1 MITADASQARVLIFG
16 QTGQVA
22 RALAKIAGPAWVF
35 AGRDQADLSKPET
48 IEAVFK
54 SGEWDA
60 VINAAAHTA
69 VDQAE
74 SEEELVMAINAA
86 APALMARLCAAKN
99 IPFIQIST
107 DYIFD
112 GTKTTPYK
120 EDDAICP
127 VSAYGRSKAQ
137 AEKDIIAA
145 GGRPVILRTSWV
157 YAPEGKNFI
166 HTMIRLSEREELKVV
181 ADQNGAPTAAA
192 DIASTIK
199 QILSKML
206 SDFSA
211 ATGIFHLSGGG
222 ETNWHGFASEIF
234 DYMKQCGLKIP
245 ARVLAIPTSEY
256 PTPAKRPLNS
266 RMDNSKLEKT
276 YGIKLPLWKDSV
288 RTCLDDIFKNQ
299 TMKKAV

>member
-1 MITADASQARVLIFG
+1 MTTGIASQARVLIFG

-22 RALAKIAGPAWVF
+22 RALAKIAGPNWVF

-48 IEAVFK
+48 IETVFK
-54 SGEWDA
+54 SGAWDA

-74 SEEELVMAINAA
+74 SEQELVIAINAA
-86 APALMARLCAAKN
+86 APALMAKLCAAKN

-107 DYIFD
+107 DYVFD
-112 GTKTTPYK
+112 GTKTVPYK

-127 VSAYGRSKAQ
+127 VSAYGCSKAQ

-166 HTMIRLSEREELKVV
+166 HTMIRLSEREELKIV

-192 DIASTIK
+192 DIAGAIK
-199 QILSKML
+199 QILNKML
-206 SDFSA
+206 SNSTA

-234 DYMKQCGLKIP
+234 SYMKERGLKVP
-245 ARVLAIPTSEY
+245 ASVLAIPTSDY

-266 RMDNSKLEKT
+266 RMDNSKIEKA
-276 YGIKLPLWKDSV
+276 YDVKLPLWKDSV
-288 RTCLDDIFKNQ
+288 RVCLDDIFTAL